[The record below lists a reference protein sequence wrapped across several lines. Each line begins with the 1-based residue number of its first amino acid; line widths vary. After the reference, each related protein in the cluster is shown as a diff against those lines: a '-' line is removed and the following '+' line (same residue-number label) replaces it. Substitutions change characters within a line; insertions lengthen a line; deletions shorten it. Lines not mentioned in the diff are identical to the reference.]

1 MLLPR
6 AEQNHTCQE
15 VLQLLAAW
23 QAAFTSCCKNTYHS
37 TMHPGCV
44 GSDRYLPE
52 FISGQE
58 KGVYFQATEMDTFM
72 TDNE

>member
-1 MLLPR
+1 
-6 AEQNHTCQE
+6 
-15 VLQLLAAW
+15 
-23 QAAFTSCCKNTYHS
+23 
-37 TMHPGCV
+37 MHPGWV

-58 KGVYFQATEMDTFM
+58 KGVYFQATEMDNFM